1 MFDLSWLTSLPKPST
16 IDTALL
22 TPEDAAVKL
31 RQAATLRL
39 NGAQSIL
46 LHFPQDVELAVEL
59 LDDAAV
65 LFDQAFRYLTGIPA
79 QRVHQQFGEYVS
91 VPSSEGSPAIQTPWG
106 DEFAPV
112 INDGVRCAETWLD
125 GSSLPLWWTLS
136 QNRKRHRPGDPQEAF
151 EAGFL
156 LRLQQTLL
164 SLREAAA
171 SRPTSF
177 DA

>member
-1 MFDLSWLTSLPKPST
+1 MFDLSLLIGLPKPNT
-16 IDTALL
+16 IDTASL
-22 TPEDAAVKL
+22 TPEDAAIKL

-65 LFDQAFRYLTGIPA
+65 LYDKAFRYLTGIPA
-79 QRVHQQFGEYVS
+79 QRVHQQIHQYFS
-91 VPSSEGSPAIQTPWG
+91 VPSADGRPAIKTPWG
-106 DEFAPV
+106 DEVAPS
-112 INDGVRCAETWLD
+112 IKDGVRCAETWLD
-125 GSSLPLWWTLS
+125 GSSLPLWWALA
-136 QNRKRHRPGDPQEAF
+136 QNRKRHRPGDFQEAF

-156 LRLQQTLL
+156 LRLQQTLIN
-164 SLREAAA
+164 LREAAA
-171 SRPTSF
+171 PRPTSF

>member
-1 MFDLSWLTSLPKPST
+1 MFDLSLLIGLPKPNT
-16 IDTALL
+16 IDTASL

-65 LFDQAFRYLTGIPA
+65 LFDKAFRYSTGIPA
-79 QRVHQQFGEYVS
+79 QRVHQQIGEYVS
-91 VPSSEGSPAIQTPWG
+91 VPSVEGSPAIQTPWG
-106 DEFAPV
+106 DEFAPA
-112 INDGVRCAETWLD
+112 IKDGVRCAEAWLE
-125 GSSLPLWWTLS
+125 GSSLPLWWVLS
-136 QNRKRHRPGDPQEAF
+136 QNRKRHRPGDFQEAF

-156 LRLQQTLL
+156 LRLQQTLIN
-164 SLREAAA
+164 LREVAA
-171 SRPTSF
+171 SRPISF

>member
-1 MFDLSWLTSLPKPST
+1 MFELSLLIGLPKPNT
-16 IDTALL
+16 IDTATL
-22 TPEDAAVKL
+22 TPADAAIKL

-39 NGAQSIL
+39 NGAQSVL

-65 LFDQAFRYLTGIPA
+65 LFDKAFRFLTGIPA
-79 QRVHQQFGEYVS
+79 QRVHQPIGEYVS
-91 VPSSEGSPAIQTPWG
+91 VPTAEGSPAIQTPWG
-106 DEFAPV
+106 DEFAPA
-112 INDGVRCAETWLD
+112 IKDGVRCAESWLE
-125 GSSLPLWWTLS
+125 GASLPLWWALA
-136 QNRKRHRPGDPQEAF
+136 QNRKRHRPGNFQEAF

-164 SLREAAA
+164 NLRAAAA

>member
-1 MFDLSWLTSLPKPST
+1 MFDLSLLISLPKPST
-16 IDTALL
+16 IDTASL
-22 TPEDAAVKL
+22 TPEDAAIKL

-65 LFDQAFRYLTGIPA
+65 LFDKAFRYLTGIPA
-79 QRVHQQFGEYVS
+79 QRVHQQIGEYFS
-91 VPSSEGSPAIQTPWG
+91 VPSVEGCPGIRTPWG
-106 DEFAPV
+106 NEFGPM
-112 INDGVRCAETWLD
+112 IEDGVRCAETWLD
-125 GSSLPLWWTLS
+125 GSSLPLWWALAQS
-136 QNRKRHRPGDPQEAF
+136 RKRHRPGDSQEAF

-156 LRLQQTLL
+156 LRLQQTLIMR
-164 SLREAAA
+164 REAA
-171 SRPTSF
+171 TSQSANF